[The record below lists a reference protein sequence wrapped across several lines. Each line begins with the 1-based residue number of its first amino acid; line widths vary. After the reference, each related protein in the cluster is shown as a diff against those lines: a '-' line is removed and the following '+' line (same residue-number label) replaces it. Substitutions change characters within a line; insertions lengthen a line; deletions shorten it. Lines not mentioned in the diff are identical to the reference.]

1 MRKNLSSIEIN
12 TTIKRLV
19 IVYNPKVV
27 SNRDTLDFALIIDLL
42 INDVEEYVTL
52 SIHYLAV
59 VAK

>member
-1 MRKNLSSIEIN
+1 MRKNPSSIEIN

-27 SNRDTLDFALIIDLL
+27 SNSDTLDFALIIDLL
-42 INDVEEYVTL
+42 INDAEEYVTL

>member
-1 MRKNLSSIEIN
+1 MRKNPSSIEIN

-27 SNRDTLDFALIIDLL
+27 SNSDTLDFALIIDLL